1 MSETYDVC
9 AVVISDL
16 AFDARVWK
24 EARSLASAGY
34 RVKVIGCRYEVAGTQ
49 RRREQGIDVVEVPLG
64 TRSGSVSPFGRA
76 TTLVRVWRA
85 VLATRARAYHA
96 HNVHVGPAAWAAS
109 KLRGA
114 ALVYDAHELYGESG
128 GSGVLARVSD
138 RVFKGVE
145 RFVVR
150 RSVALITTN
159 PSRADRLF
167 SRYGRDDV
175 SVLANVPVRV
185 EDLVPLDP
193 GFPTGMPVVLYQG
206 GVYARSRAFREVIAA
221 ISLLDVHLA
230 IVGFGRDEELKLILD
245 WAAEDGVTAKVHL
258 LPPRPF
264 DELVRTAAAAS
275 VGLVPVKADNV
286 SNFLGDTNKLFE
298 YLMAGLPVVVSDLP
312 EIRAVAVQGDPPVG
326 EVFDPN
332 SPASIADA
340 ITRVLRDPAQ
350 YEGRRREA
358 RRLALDRFNWN
369 LEEQRLLE
377 VYENVLPRRAKN
389 ETPA

>member
-1 MSETYDVC
+1 
-9 AVVISDL
+9 
-16 AFDARVWK
+16 
-24 EARSLASAGY
+24 
-34 RVKVIGCRYEVAGTQ
+34 
-49 RRREQGIDVVEVPLG
+49 
-64 TRSGSVSPFGRA
+64 
-76 TTLVRVWRA
+76 
-85 VLATRARAYHA
+85 
-96 HNVHVGPAAWAAS
+96 VHVGPAAWAAS

-150 RSVALITTN
+150 RSAALITTN
-159 PSRADRLF
+159 PSRAERLF

-340 ITRVLRDPAQ
+340 ITRVLRDAAQ

-377 VYENVLPRRAKN
+377 VYENVLHRRAKN